1 MTILETRTRSD
12 TATTR
17 GLLTCGVIAGPV
29 FVAAAIAQILTRDG
43 FDLRR
48 HPLSLLSVGEHG
60 WIQVTNFIL
69 AGILS
74 ILFSM
79 GMARVLTDGPGSRW
93 GPRFC
98 ALFGIG
104 LVIGGI
110 FKADPALGF
119 PVGAPEGYPSHLT
132 SHAMVHAFAPPLAFL
147 SLIGGLLVIA
157 RRFAAEGLRRT
168 AVLQPDCRRSL
179 FGAERASRT
188 RLQHPPL
195 RRRRRGVRLCG
206 WLCPLFAASAQ
217 GLIATRMSRRIEE
230 STRCSKFR

>member
-1 MTILETRTRSD
+1 MTILETHTRSD

-17 GLLTCGVIAGPV
+17 GLLTCGVIAGPL
-29 FVAAAIAQILTRDG
+29 FVATAIAQILTRDG

-110 FKADPALGF
+110 FTADPALGF

-132 SHAMVHAFAPPLAFL
+132 SHAIVHAFAPPLAFL

-157 RRFAAEGLRRT
+157 RRFAAEGFRRT
-168 AVLQPDCRRSL
+168 AVVSRIAAAVCLVLSVPVGPGFSIRL
-179 FGAERASRT
+179 FVAVAVAFACVAGYALYLLRQLRA
-188 RLQHPPL
+188 
-195 RRRRRGVRLCG
+195 
-206 WLCPLFAASAQ
+206 
-217 GLIATRMSRRIEE
+217 
-230 STRCSKFR
+230 

>member
-1 MTILETRTRSD
+1 MTILQTRTRSD

-17 GLLTCGVIAGPV
+17 GLLTCGVIAGPL
-29 FVAAAIAQILTRDG
+29 FVATAVAQILTRDG

-168 AVLQPDCRRSL
+168 AVV
-179 FGAERASRT
+179 SRVAAAVC
-188 RLQHPPL
+188 LVLSVPVGP
-195 RRRRRGVRLCG
+195 GFSVRLFVAVA
-206 WLCPLFAASAQ
+206 LAFACVAGYALYLLRQ
-217 GLIATRMSRRIEE
+217 LRA
-230 STRCSKFR
+230 

>member
-168 AVLQPDCRRSL
+168 AVFSRIAAAVCLVLSVPVGPGFSIRL
-179 FGAERASRT
+179 FVAVAVAFACVAGYA
-188 RLQHPPL
+188 LYLL
-195 RRRRRGVRLCG
+195 RQLK
-206 WLCPLFAASAQ
+206 A
-217 GLIATRMSRRIEE
+217 
-230 STRCSKFR
+230 

>member
-1 MTILETRTRSD
+1 MTILETHTRSD

-17 GLLTCGVIAGPV
+17 GLLTCGVIAGPL
-29 FVAAAIAQILTRDG
+29 FVATAIAQILTRDG

-69 AGILS
+69 ASILS

-79 GMARVLTDGPGSRW
+79 GMARVLTEGPGSRW

-132 SHAMVHAFAPPLAFL
+132 SHAIVHAFAPPLAFL

-168 AVLQPDCRRSL
+168 AVVSRIAAAVCLVLSVPVGPGFSIRL
-179 FGAERASRT
+179 FVAVAVAFACVAGYA
-188 RLQHPPL
+188 LYLL
-195 RRRRRGVRLCG
+195 RQLK
-206 WLCPLFAASAQ
+206 A
-217 GLIATRMSRRIEE
+217 
-230 STRCSKFR
+230 

>member
-79 GMARVLTDGPGSRW
+79 GMARLLTDGPGSRW

-119 PVGAPEGYPSHLT
+119 PVGAPEGYPSHLS

-168 AVLQPDCRRSL
+168 AV
-179 FGAERASRT
+179 FSRIAAAVC
-188 RLQHPPL
+188 LVLSVPVGP
-195 RRRRRGVRLCG
+195 GFSVRLFVAVAVA
-206 WLCPLFAASAQ
+206 FACVAGYALYLLRQ
-217 GLIATRMSRRIEE
+217 IRA
-230 STRCSKFR
+230 

>member
-1 MTILETRTRSD
+1 MTILETRTRSG

-17 GLLTCGVIAGPV
+17 GLLTCGVIAGPL
-29 FVAAAIAQILTRDG
+29 FVATAIAQILTRDG

-110 FKADPALGF
+110 FTADPALGF

-132 SHAMVHAFAPPLAFL
+132 SHAIVHAFAPPLAFL

-157 RRFAAEGLRRT
+157 RRFAAEGFRRT
-168 AVLQPDCRRSL
+168 AVVSRIAAAVCLVLSVPVGPGFSIRL
-179 FGAERASRT
+179 FVAVAVAFACVAGYALYLLRQLRA
-188 RLQHPPL
+188 
-195 RRRRRGVRLCG
+195 
-206 WLCPLFAASAQ
+206 
-217 GLIATRMSRRIEE
+217 
-230 STRCSKFR
+230 

>member
-1 MTILETRTRSD
+1 MTILETHTRSD

-17 GLLTCGVIAGPV
+17 GLLTCGVIAGPL
-29 FVAAAIAQILTRDG
+29 FVATAIAQILTRDG

-110 FKADPALGF
+110 FTADPALGF

-132 SHAMVHAFAPPLAFL
+132 SHAIVHAFAPPLAFL

-168 AVLQPDCRRSL
+168 AVV
-179 FGAERASRT
+179 SRIAAAVC
-188 RLQHPPL
+188 LVLSVPVGP
-195 RRRRRGVRLCG
+195 GFSVRLFVAVAVA
-206 WLCPLFAASAQ
+206 FACVAGYALYLLRQ
-217 GLIATRMSRRIEE
+217 LRA
-230 STRCSKFR
+230 

>member
-29 FVAAAIAQILTRDG
+29 FVAAAIVQILTRDG

-60 WIQVTNFIL
+60 WIQVTNFVL

-74 ILFSM
+74 ILFSI
-79 GMARVLTDGPGSRW
+79 GMARMLTDGPGSRW

-119 PVGAPEGYPSHLT
+119 PVGAPEGYPSHLS

-168 AVLQPDCRRSL
+168 ATFSRIAAAVCLVLSVPVGPGFS
-179 FGAERASRT
+179 
-188 RLQHPPL
+188 
-195 RRRRRGVRLCG
+195 VRLFVAVAVA
-206 WLCPLFAASAQ
+206 FACVAGYALYLLRQ
-217 GLIATRMSRRIEE
+217 LRA
-230 STRCSKFR
+230 

>member
-1 MTILETRTRSD
+1 MTILQTRTRSD

-157 RRFAAEGLRRT
+157 RRFAAEGSRRT
-168 AVLQPDCRRSL
+168 AVV
-179 FGAERASRT
+179 SRIAAAVC
-188 RLQHPPL
+188 LVLSVPVGP
-195 RRRRRGVRLCG
+195 GFSVRLFIAVAVA
-206 WLCPLFAASAQ
+206 FACVAGYALYLLRQ
-217 GLIATRMSRRIEE
+217 LKA
-230 STRCSKFR
+230 

>member
-29 FVAAAIAQILTRDG
+29 FVAAAIVQILTRDG

-60 WIQVTNFIL
+60 WIQVTNFVL

-74 ILFSM
+74 ILFSI
-79 GMARVLTDGPGSRW
+79 GMARMLTDGPGSRW

-119 PVGAPEGYPSHLT
+119 PVGAPEGYPSHLS

-147 SLIGGLLVIA
+147 SLIGGLFVIA

-168 AVLQPDCRRSL
+168 ATFSRIAAAVCLVLSVPVGPGFS
-179 FGAERASRT
+179 
-188 RLQHPPL
+188 
-195 RRRRRGVRLCG
+195 VRLFVAVAVA
-206 WLCPLFAASAQ
+206 FACVAGYALYLLRQ
-217 GLIATRMSRRIEE
+217 LRA
-230 STRCSKFR
+230 

>member
-17 GLLTCGVIAGPV
+17 GLLTCGVIAGPL
-29 FVAAAIAQILTRDG
+29 FVATAIAQILTRDG

-93 GPRFC
+93 APRFC

-119 PVGAPEGYPSHLT
+119 PVGAPEGYPSHLS

-168 AVLQPDCRRSL
+168 AVV
-179 FGAERASRT
+179 SRVAAAVC
-188 RLQHPPL
+188 LVLSVPVGP
-195 RRRRRGVRLCG
+195 GFSVRLFVAVAVA
-206 WLCPLFAASAQ
+206 FACVAGYALYLLRQ
-217 GLIATRMSRRIEE
+217 LKA
-230 STRCSKFR
+230 

>member
-1 MTILETRTRSD
+1 MTILETHTRSD

-17 GLLTCGVIAGPV
+17 GLLTCGVIVGPL
-29 FVAAAIAQILTRDG
+29 FVATAIAQILTRDG

-119 PVGAPEGYPSHLT
+119 PVGAPEGYPSHLS

-168 AVLQPDCRRSL
+168 AVV
-179 FGAERASRT
+179 SRVAAAVC
-188 RLQHPPL
+188 LVLSVPVGP
-195 RRRRRGVRLCG
+195 GFSVRLFVAVAVA
-206 WLCPLFAASAQ
+206 FACVAGYALYLLRQ
-217 GLIATRMSRRIEE
+217 LKA
-230 STRCSKFR
+230 

>member
-1 MTILETRTRSD
+1 MTILQTRTRSD

-17 GLLTCGVIAGPV
+17 GLLTCGVIAGPL
-29 FVAAAIAQILTRDG
+29 FVATAVAQILTRDG

-168 AVLQPDCRRSL
+168 AVV
-179 FGAERASRT
+179 SRVAAAVC
-188 RLQHPPL
+188 LVLSVPVGP
-195 RRRRRGVRLCG
+195 GFSVRLFVAVAVA
-206 WLCPLFAASAQ
+206 FACVAGYALYLLRQ
-217 GLIATRMSRRIEE
+217 LKA
-230 STRCSKFR
+230 

>member
-1 MTILETRTRSD
+1 MTILETHTRSD

-17 GLLTCGVIAGPV
+17 GLLTCGVIAGPL
-29 FVAAAIAQILTRDG
+29 FVATAIAQILTRDG

-60 WIQVTNFIL
+60 WIQVTNFVL

-110 FKADPALGF
+110 FTADPALGF
-119 PVGAPEGYPSHLT
+119 PVGAPEGFPSHLT
-132 SHAMVHAFAPPLAFL
+132 SHAIVHAFAPPLAFL

-168 AVLQPDCRRSL
+168 AVVSRIAAAVCLVLSVPVGPGFSIRL
-179 FGAERASRT
+179 FVAVAVAFACVAGYALYLLRQLRA
-188 RLQHPPL
+188 
-195 RRRRRGVRLCG
+195 
-206 WLCPLFAASAQ
+206 
-217 GLIATRMSRRIEE
+217 
-230 STRCSKFR
+230 

>member
-1 MTILETRTRSD
+1 MTILETRTGSD
-12 TATTR
+12 TATTH
-17 GLLTCGVIAGPV
+17 GLLTCGVIAGPL
-29 FVAAAIAQILTRDG
+29 FLATAIAQILTRDG

-119 PVGAPEGYPSHLT
+119 PVGAPEGYPSHLS

-168 AVLQPDCRRSL
+168 AIFSRIAAAVCLVLSVPVGPGFS
-179 FGAERASRT
+179 
-188 RLQHPPL
+188 
-195 RRRRRGVRLCG
+195 VRLFVAVAVA
-206 WLCPLFAASAQ
+206 FACVAGYALYLLRQ
-217 GLIATRMSRRIEE
+217 LRA
-230 STRCSKFR
+230 

>member
-17 GLLTCGVIAGPV
+17 GLLTCGVIAGPL
-29 FVAAAIAQILTRDG
+29 FVAAAIVQILTRDG

-74 ILFSM
+74 ILFSV
-79 GMARVLTDGPGSRW
+79 GMARVLTHGPGSRW

-119 PVGAPEGYPSHLT
+119 PVGAPEGYPSHLS
-132 SHAMVHAFAPPLAFL
+132 SHAIVHAFAPPLAFL

-168 AVLQPDCRRSL
+168 AIFSRIAAAVCLVLSVPVGPGFS
-179 FGAERASRT
+179 
-188 RLQHPPL
+188 
-195 RRRRRGVRLCG
+195 VRLFVAVAVA
-206 WLCPLFAASAQ
+206 FACVAGYALYLLRQ
-217 GLIATRMSRRIEE
+217 LRA
-230 STRCSKFR
+230 

>member
-79 GMARVLTDGPGSRW
+79 GMARLLTDGPGSRW

-110 FKADPALGF
+110 
-119 PVGAPEGYPSHLT
+119 
-132 SHAMVHAFAPPLAFL
+132 
-147 SLIGGLLVIA
+147 
-157 RRFAAEGLRRT
+157 
-168 AVLQPDCRRSL
+168 
-179 FGAERASRT
+179 
-188 RLQHPPL
+188 
-195 RRRRRGVRLCG
+195 
-206 WLCPLFAASAQ
+206 
-217 GLIATRMSRRIEE
+217 
-230 STRCSKFR
+230 

>member
-1 MTILETRTRSD
+1 MTILETRARSD
-12 TATTR
+12 TATTLA
-17 GLLTCGVIAGPV
+17 LLTCGVIAGPL
-29 FVAAAIAQILTRDG
+29 FVATATAQILTRDG

-74 ILFSM
+74 ILFAM
-79 GMARVLTDGPGSRW
+79 GMARVLSDGPGSRW

-104 LVIGGI
+104 LVVGGI

-119 PVGAPEGYPSHLT
+119 PPGAPEGYPSHLT

-157 RRFAAEGLRRT
+157 RRFAAAGLLRT
-168 AVLQPDCRRSL
+168 AAISRIAAAVCLVLSVPVGPGFSIRL
-179 FGAERASRT
+179 FVAVAVAFACLAGYALYLLRQLRA
-188 RLQHPPL
+188 
-195 RRRRRGVRLCG
+195 
-206 WLCPLFAASAQ
+206 
-217 GLIATRMSRRIEE
+217 
-230 STRCSKFR
+230 

>member
-119 PVGAPEGYPSHLT
+119 PVGAPEGYPSHLS

-168 AVLQPDCRRSL
+168 AVV
-179 FGAERASRT
+179 SRVAAAVC
-188 RLQHPPL
+188 LVLSVPVGP
-195 RRRRRGVRLCG
+195 GFSVRLFVAVAVA
-206 WLCPLFAASAQ
+206 FACVAGYALYLLRQ
-217 GLIATRMSRRIEE
+217 LKA
-230 STRCSKFR
+230 